1 MFDHH
6 LDFRSDTAAWPSAA
20 MRAAMAEAPVGD
32 DVFGED
38 PTVNRLQERIAE
50 KLGKEAAVYVPS
62 GSMANAIA
70 ARLHCDRDGE
80 ILMEAGS
87 HVFHYEQASYA
98 QLSGL
103 AVRAVEGREGV
114 LERAR
119 LEGLVRP
126 DNTHFS
132 RTQLLWLENTHNRAG
147 GKVLP
152 YDTLVDLCDW
162 ARERGLAIHMD
173 GARLFNAVV
182 ATGVEAPKWTR
193 HVDTVTVC
201 FSKGLGAPIGSAL
214 VGTREA
220 MAEARRHRKL
230 LGGAMR
236 QAGVIAAAALYA
248 LENNVERLAEDHAN
262 ARRLADAIRSM
273 PRLRLT
279 AEAFDTN
286 LVFFDVDPAWGTA
299 AELSA
304 ALAERGPRMS
314 PVGPRTLRAALHLD
328 IRADDVGRAITIL
341 REVLDQGRP
350 CR

>member
-6 LDFRSDTAAWPSAA
+6 LDFRSDTASWPSAA
-20 MRAAMAEAPVGD
+20 MRAAMADAPVGD

-50 KLGKEAAVYVPS
+50 MLGKEAAVYVPS

-70 ARLHCDRDGE
+70 ARLHCGRSDE

-87 HVFHYEQASYA
+87 HVLHYEQASYA

-103 AVRAVEGREGV
+103 AVRAVEGHQGV
-114 LERAR
+114 LQRAQ

-126 DNTHFS
+126 DNVHFC
-132 RTQLLWLENTHNRAG
+132 RTRLLWLENTHNRAG

-152 YDTLVDLCDW
+152 YETVEDLCGW
-162 ARERGLAIHMD
+162 ARAHGLATHLD

-182 ATGVEAPKWTR
+182 ATGIDAPQWTR
-193 HVDTVTVC
+193 HFDTVTTC
-201 FSKGLGAPIGSAL
+201 FSKGLGAPVGSAL

-248 LENNVERLAEDHAN
+248 LEHNVARLAEDHAN
-262 ARRLADAIRSM
+262 AQRLADAIRTID
-273 PRLRLT
+273 RLRLT
-279 AEAFDTN
+279 AERFDTN

-299 AELSA
+299 A
-304 ALAERGPRMS
+304 ALAGRLAEQGLRVGT
-314 PVGPRTLRAALHLD
+314 VGPQTLRAALHLD
-328 IRADDVGRAITIL
+328 IGADDVDRAVAIL
-341 REVLDQGRP
+341 RNVLDGNSP
-350 CR
+350 CN